1 MEPLSFTNLIMVGL
15 QKMNPYAS
23 HIADLFLLM
32 CLIFIVFVIYQRGS
46 KFAYQVPHLLITL
59 GSIGAILGV
68 AIGLSAFDVH
78 QIQASLPLLLNGLKF
93 AAMISILTIGAALI
107 AKIINNT
114 KRIIPRDKTVDH
126 GVTPAMVYLVL
137 REISDH
143 GAEQKVILSSMADR
157 TKEYQYLLQR
167 VLDLQQNDL
176 AQQISLLED
185 IKRSLIGKEESSLIG
200 QLQRLH
206 LGLQTE
212 LQQAEQV
219 STRRFENLAGQL
231 RTWSE
236 QIVENRLPSLLQ
248 TLTESNHSLTD
259 QVNEKFKQFNQT
271 TTSLV
276 GWQEDYGQQLTQ
288 VNDQFALSVATLQ
301 QSGEALQAMVSQTQ
315 VLPAALAH
323 LTEVMQKFQQQI
335 QQTDAQLRDF
345 QQLPTEVLPAL
356 EENLDKMVQRLHQKV
371 QGHLELVQVSLE
383 TQLDMAESSLETQ
396 LTGFTA
402 LQAGFTQLE
411 SQTLQSIEQ
420 WQGDLTQVLTHFTG
434 SLQQAT
440 GPLMTGLATIADTV
454 VDEREVDREVKNT
467 MVLGQST
474 GNGHGQLQ
482 LDEDSKTQFKR
493 QLGDSND
500 SDDENDDEV
509 WQNRGFS
516 LMEAGHY
523 LEAIVYFDKAI
534 ELTPNEFSLFYN
546 KACCYALAGRHQE
559 QAIQALRQAI
569 LLNPECQEMA
579 MTDSDFEEVRSHP
592 KFHHWF

>member
-23 HIADLFLLM
+23 HIADLFLLI

-114 KRIIPRDKTVDH
+114 KRIIPRDKTIDH

-176 AQQISLLED
+176 VQQISLLED

-212 LQQAEQV
+212 LQQAEQI

-231 RTWSE
+231 HTWSE
-236 QIVENRLPSLLQ
+236 QMVENRLPSLLQ
-248 TLTESNHSLTD
+248 TLTESNHSFTD
-259 QVNEKFKQFNQT
+259 QVNEKFKQLNQT
-271 TTSLV
+271 TTSLE
-276 GWQEDYGQQLTQ
+276 GWQEDYGQQLTR
-288 VNDQFALSVATLQ
+288 VNDQFTLSVASLQ

-315 VLPAALAH
+315 ALPAALAQ
-323 LTEVMQKFQQQI
+323 LTEVMQGFQQQI

-356 EENLDKMVQRLHQKV
+356 GENLDTMVQRLHQRV

-396 LTGFTA
+396 LAGFTA

-411 SQTLQSIEQ
+411 SQTVQSIEQ
-420 WQGDLTQVLTHFTG
+420 WQDDLTQILTHFTG

-440 GPLMTGLATIADTV
+440 GPWLTDLATIADTV
-454 VDEREVDREVKNT
+454 VDKREVDREVKNT
-467 MVLGQST
+467 MVLSQST

-482 LDEDSKTQFKR
+482 LDGDSKTPFKR

-509 WQNRGFS
+509 WQNRGFG

-534 ELTPNEFSLFYN
+534 ELTPTEFSLFYN

-569 LLNPECQEMA
+569 LLNPECREMA